1 MEEKNMNITI
11 ESIHFNADAK
21 LEEFIQNKVSKLA
34 QVADDIIKAEV
45 FLSLERSQSKNY
57 DSKVA
62 KIRIEI
68 PGGAIFAEKKSKS
81 FEESTDTALEAL
93 RIQLLKKKEKQNGF

>member
-1 MEEKNMNITI
+1 MHVTI
-11 ESIHFNADAK
+11 EAIHFNPAAS
-21 LEEFIQNKVSKLA
+21 LEEFIQEKVSKLS

-45 FLSLERSQSKNY
+45 FLSLERSQSVNY

-62 KIRIEI
+62 KVRIEV
-68 PGGAIFAEKKSKS
+68 PGGAIFAEKRSKS

-93 RIQLLKKKEKQNGF
+93 RVQLLKRKEKQM

>member
-1 MEEKNMNITI
+1 MNVTI
-11 ESIHFNADAK
+11 EAIHFNADAK
-21 LEEFIQNKVSKLA
+21 LEEFIQEKVSKLS

-45 FLSLERSQSKNY
+45 YLSLERSQSKNY

-62 KIRIEI
+62 KIRIEV
-68 PGGAIFAEKKSKS
+68 PGGAMFAEKKSKT

-93 RIQLLKKKEKQNGF
+93 RVQLLKRKEKQK

>member
-1 MEEKNMNITI
+1 MNITI

-93 RIQLLKKKEKQNGF
+93 RIQLLKKKEKQTGF

>member
-1 MEEKNMNITI
+1 MNVTI

-21 LEEFIQNKVSKLA
+21 LEEFIQEKVNKLS
-34 QVADDIIKAEV
+34 QFADDIIKAEV
-45 FLSLERSQSKNY
+45 YLSLERSQSKNY

-62 KIRIEI
+62 KIRIEV

-93 RIQLLKKKEKQNGF
+93 RVQLLKRKEKQK

>member
-1 MEEKNMNITI
+1 MNITI

-93 RIQLLKKKEKQNGF
+93 RVQLLKRKEKQM